1 LMTAAVAFGWLC
13 GVVACAGA
21 VYSLVGVFL
30 VRRFFSSK
38 AAAINECPAVT
49 ILKPLKGEEPELQ
62 AHLQSFCL
70 QDYPGQ
76 VQFIFGVQDPN
87 DPAIRCVEALK
98 RNLPGH
104 DIQLVVDTTEYGA
117 NRKVSNLVNIMREAR
132 HDIIVLADSDIGVQP
147 SYLRNIVAA
156 LSAPGTGLVT
166 CLYRGEPLRGLCAQ
180 LSAMAIDYHFL
191 PSVIFGLAVGLARP
205 CVGATIALRRSVL
218 EQIGG
223 FDAFVNYLADDN
235 AIGEAVRGRGFGV
248 AVPPM
253 TVVHACTERGF
264 GDLISHELRW
274 ARTIRAVDQIGFAGS
289 IITHPIPIAFAGA
302 VASGFSLA
310 ATAVLLFSLACR
322 AALLRQVDRSLGV
335 RGRAWWLW
343 AVRDFLS
350 LIIFV
355 AAFFVNSVTWRG
367 RQLRVDPYGILSSSV
382 KDH

>member
-1 LMTAAVAFGWLC
+1 MTAVLVTFGWLC
-13 GVVACAGA
+13 GALACAGA
-21 VYSLVGVFL
+21 VYSLIAAFL
-30 VRRFFSSK
+30 VRRFFCSK
-38 AAAINECPAVT
+38 AAVTTEFPAVT
-49 ILKPLKGEEPELQ
+49 ILKPLKGDEPGLR
-62 AHLQSFCL
+62 AHLESFCR
-70 QDYPGQ
+70 QDYPGE
-76 VQFIFGVQDPN
+76 VQFIFGVQDPK
-87 DPAIRCVEALK
+87 DPAIRCVEAL
-98 RNLPGH
+98 RSDLPDH
-104 DIQLVVDTTEYGA
+104 DIQLVVDAREYGS
-117 NRKVSNLVNIMREAR
+117 NRKVSNLVNIVREAR

-156 LSAPGTGLVT
+156 LSVPGTGLVT
-166 CLYRGEPLRGLCAQ
+166 CLYRGRPLRGLCAQ

-235 AIGEAVRGRGFGV
+235 AIGEAVRSRGLGV

-289 IITHPIPIAFAGA
+289 IITHPVPIAFAGV

-310 ATAVLLFSLACR
+310 ATAVLLFSLLCR
-322 AALLRQVDRSLGV
+322 VALLRQVDRSLGV
-335 RGRAWWLW
+335 RERPWWLW
-343 AVRDFLS
+343 PARDFLS
-350 LIIFV
+350 LVIFV
-355 AAFFVNSVTWRG
+355 GAFFVNSVTWRE